1 MIQAVDRALRILAVL
16 GGGRRM
22 SLGEISAAI
31 DLAPSTVHGLVRTLL
46 AHGMVQQEADSGR
59 YRLGPATLR
68 LGNVYLDTLEL
79 RSRVAIWAEG
89 LARRTGCAVRTAV
102 LLRDEVVVVA
112 HEPRPDGTRQMPE
125 VGIVIPAHASAL
137 GKALLAFSPEALTGP
152 LRSMTGDTVTDTATL
167 AEQLVQ
173 VRATGIASEV
183 EEAIL
188 GECALAATVFDTTE
202 QPAGAIS
209 LVVPA
214 GRCHPRRS
222 TRCGTPHARCRASWA
237 LRCGRRARDRSG
249 QDDRIPLHLDRDR
262 SQRSGRRPVDH
273 LAVETELAAV
283 AWAVDGAVGDLV
295 DQTARVGADRRKGL
309 VVPRDRLGDDDV
321 ADNDPGPD
329 RNVRGRGERLRR
341 GRRVTARA
349 RVRSGVGIGPGIAAR
364 AGRQCDRRGPD
375 AEAGE
380 HGFARDRYVVDVHH

>member
-22 SLGEISAAI
+22 SLGEIAAAI
-31 DLAPSTVHGLVRTLL
+31 GLAPSTVHGLVRTLL

-137 GKALLAFSPEALTGP
+137 GKALLAFSAEPLPGP
-152 LRSMTGDTVTDTATL
+152 LRSMTGDTVTDPAVL
-167 AEQLVQ
+167 AEQLVR
-173 VRATGIASEV
+173 VRATGIASEA
-183 EEAIL
+183 EEAVL

-202 QPAGAIS
+202 QPAGAIG

-214 GRCHPRRS
+214 
-222 TRCGTPHARCRASWA
+222 ARWPLGPEAVDA
-237 LRCGRRARDRSG
+237 LRD
-249 QDDRIPLHLDRDR
+249 
-262 SQRSGRRPVDH
+262 
-273 LAVETELAAV
+273 
-283 AWAVDGAVGDLV
+283 
-295 DQTARVGADRRKGL
+295 TARTVSRELGAP
-309 VVPRDRLGDDDV
+309 VWPPR
-321 ADNDPGPD
+321 
-329 RNVRGRGERLRR
+329 
-341 GRRVTARA
+341 T
-349 RVRSGVGIGPGIAAR
+349 
-364 AGRQCDRRGPD
+364 
-375 AEAGE
+375 
-380 HGFARDRYVVDVHH
+380 

>member
-22 SLGEISAAI
+22 SLGEIAAAI
-31 DLAPSTVHGLVRTLL
+31 ELAPSTVHGLVRTLL
-46 AHGMVQQEADSGR
+46 AHGMVQQELDSGR

-137 GKALLAFSPEALTGP
+137 GKALLAFGSEPLPGQ
-152 LRSMTGDTVTDTATL
+152 LRSMTGDTVTDRAAL
-167 AEQLVQ
+167 AEQLAQ
-173 VRATGIASEV
+173 VRNTGMASEV
-183 EEAIL
+183 EEAVL

-202 QPAGAIS
+202 QPAGAIG

-214 GRCHPRRS
+214 
-222 TRCGTPHARCRASWA
+222 ARWPLAPEAVDA
-237 LRCGRRARDRSG
+237 LRD
-249 QDDRIPLHLDRDR
+249 
-262 SQRSGRRPVDH
+262 
-273 LAVETELAAV
+273 
-283 AWAVDGAVGDLV
+283 
-295 DQTARVGADRRKGL
+295 
-309 VVPRDRLGDDDV
+309 
-321 ADNDPGPD
+321 
-329 RNVRGRGERLRR
+329 
-341 GRRVTARA
+341 TARA
-349 RVRSGVGIGPGIAAR
+349 VSRELGAPVWPP
-364 AGRQCDRRGPD
+364 RR
-375 AEAGE
+375 
-380 HGFARDRYVVDVHH
+380 